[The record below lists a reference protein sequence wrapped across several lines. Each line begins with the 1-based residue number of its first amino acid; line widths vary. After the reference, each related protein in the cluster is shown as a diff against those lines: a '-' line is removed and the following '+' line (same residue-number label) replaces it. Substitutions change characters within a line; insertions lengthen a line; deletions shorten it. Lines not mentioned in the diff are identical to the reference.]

1 MAIKGI
7 LTSFKD
13 KHNCFYPFSILKSDF
28 GDTKTAVFFWLC
40 PVATG

>member
-13 KHNCFYPFSILKSDF
+13 KHNCFYPFGILKSDF
-28 GDTKTAVFFWLC
+28 GDTKTAVFL
-40 PVATG
+40 ALS